1 MTRSLDADFFSRS
14 PKTLAVAFAAR
25 AFVVSALGIG
35 AERARGNLDEL
46 WALSI
51 LLVNLYS
58 PWLPEDAK
66 RRVEERFARLGMG
79 STFSAMSPP
88 SDTRLMTLL
97 GATWEAKDTAEL
109 WRLGGVLASHVE
121 SVGGAPVFWK
131 SVGVVLTRNVVN
143 AILEVEPLKELV
155 RQSVAELLTS
165 GETQVK
171 ETQGRAEVRSLAQRI
186 SQVAESQAPTL
197 GSTEDRWALSLLL
210 ACWWLRRSI
219 PDLRT
224 ALAAI
229 PAVQTVFGV
238 FDQKPQLLTF
248 MATISIV
255 TGTPSDAP
263 AYADS
268 FSALLRVWSVVEL
281 RLALQLPPVV
291 AAKDAV
297 VGLFGAGGGPD
308 TEPVLGHLITLGYTR
323 DEALRALAGKA

>member
-25 AFVVSALGIG
+25 VFVVSALGIG

-97 GATWEAKDTAEL
+97 GATWEAKDSAEL
-109 WRLGGVLASHVE
+109 LRLGAVLASHDE
-121 SVGGAPVFWK
+121 AVGGAPVFWK

-155 RQSVAELLTS
+155 RQSVVELLTS
-165 GETQVK
+165 GDTQLK

-186 SQVAESQAPTL
+186 SQVAESQAPSL

-210 ACWWLRRSI
+210 ACWWLRRSMT
-219 PDLRT
+219 DLRT

-229 PAVQTVFGV
+229 PAAQTVFGV

-263 AYADS
+263 AYVDS
-268 FSALLRVWSVVEL
+268 FAALLRVWSVTEL